1 MIYVNP
7 LNVVSPRDC
16 VSNVNVIF
24 DGGEESFSIAE
35 MDWEGTNAVGIRWNV
50 ASREWDDSEK
60 LAGKKECKGMPVSRT
75 YPVWFILPAVSGS
88 YIQQIIADEKARLA
102 KPLQSHRQA

>member
-35 MDWEGTNAVGIRWNV
+35 MDWEGTKAVGIRWNV
-50 ASREWDDSEK
+50 ASRECDDSEK
-60 LAGKKECKGMPVSRT
+60 LEGKKECKGMPVSRT
-75 YPVWFILPAVSGS
+75 YPVWFILPDVAWP
-88 YIQQIIADEKARLA
+88 YIAQIIADEEA
-102 KPLQSHRQA
+102 RQATLVQKY